1 MMVNAL
7 RCTVTWRP
15 TTSSA
20 PAKCSRQNRWLMTA
34 TGPSVAAA
42 LSSAGVSIRPRTADT
57 PSTSKKRPL
66 DVGTVHKCALPPARQ
81 IESLVGPREGAV
93 EQIVLT
99 SLDLRPDRVGPR
111 SIE

>member
-1 MMVNAL
+1 MSGSAAKGSITSVIRPTSTPKNPGGITPTMVNAL

-15 TTSSA
+15 ITSSA

-66 DVGTVHKCALPPARQ
+66 T
-81 IESLVGPREGAV
+81 
-93 EQIVLT
+93 
-99 SLDLRPDRVGPR
+99 
-111 SIE
+111 